1 MAVEEGED
9 EEEKDLEGEG
19 EGDDNENDERAKV
32 VEQKMLIF
40 QNLQKRGLTV
50 RFLKIFRRRMK
61 ELCIWSPRTVIIP
74 MSRVAMDIGSRTNK
88 TEWRAHLF
96 G

>member
-32 VEQKMLIF
+32 VEQQMLIF
-40 QNLQKRGLTV
+40 QNLQKEASQLD
-50 RFLKIFRRRMK
+50 F
-61 ELCIWSPRTVIIP
+61 
-74 MSRVAMDIGSRTNK
+74 
-88 TEWRAHLF
+88 
-96 G
+96 